1 MTLCILFEFPFHI
14 FCSVCRVA
22 CYIHFSTNQTKKK
35 QTKQNTKEI
44 HTLQAT
50 RAAVSFFSTPE
61 QVKLPWIIATRR
73 RGAKGKPYG
82 GRKEAIPFDL
92 LSFSLI
98 HFSLS
103 LFCLFNSWTTGKFK
117 KKKRPPT
124 TVTTCVR
131 LYVTLT
137 SLFIVL
143 FFFFPFYWVS
153 CLSLLLAVESLVFQ
167 RISCSMHTRNLGCR
181 GNNWNVPSHYRISIM
196 SLKFGIA
203 SPKRLVGYCSFISI
217 SLKKFR
223 KKESQAFLKRPSE
236 RT

>member
-1 MTLCILFEFPFHI
+1 MKHTWYTQI
-14 FCSVCRVA
+14 
-22 CYIHFSTNQTKKK
+22 IHFTNSAHSLWFFIFVCVCVYDFMHIVRISFPHFLFCLPCCVLYTFFDKPNEKNK
-35 QTKQNTKEI
+35 TKQNTKEI

-103 LFCLFNSWTTGKFK
+103 LFFVCLIVERRGNLK

-124 TVTTCVR
+124 TVTTFVR

-137 SLFIVL
+137 SLFIVFL
-143 FFFFPFYWVS
+143 FFF
-153 CLSLLLAVESLVFQ
+153 SLLLGFLFEFI
-167 RISCSMHTRNLGCR
+167 ISRRVSRVSAHILFHAHKKLG
-181 GNNWNVPSHYRISIM
+181 V
-196 SLKFGIA
+196 
-203 SPKRLVGYCSFISI
+203 
-217 SLKKFR
+217 
-223 KKESQAFLKRPSE
+223 
-236 RT
+236 